1 MLGRQAS
8 GALGLIHPSAW
19 KGDSPKL
26 ISVGSPLRPQ
36 RPLLGLLMDTP
47 PYFPDEFFG
56 LLRRKEDREATG
68 RKPTY
73 EPPSSSPFCKALHA
87 RTAHFTRAGYFIT
100 PLRAARSSCSGNSSS
115 PTIMDLKL
123 ATSLCTSSRFLPT
136 SRSAII
142 EAEAWEMEQPCP
154 VNFTS
159 ASLSPSKR
167 A

>member
-1 MLGRQAS
+1 
-8 GALGLIHPSAW
+8 
-19 KGDSPKL
+19 
-26 ISVGSPLRPQ
+26 
-36 RPLLGLLMDTP
+36 MDTP
-47 PYFPDEFFG
+47 PYVPDEFFG
-56 LLRRKEDREATG
+56 LVTRKWDREATG

-73 EPPSSSPFCKALHA
+73 EAPSSSPFCKAVHA
-87 RTAHFTRAGYFIT
+87 RTAHFTRAGYFMT
-100 PLRAARSSCSGNSSS
+100 PLSAARSSCSGNCSL

-159 ASLSPSKR
+159 ATLSPSKR
-167 A
+167 V